1 MDERRCPPELV
12 EAGEL
17 VGLHGVRGAF
27 RVISHTRPRENLC
40 GYPRW
45 SIEAP
50 DGGWRSFA
58 VVEARSDGVRVLA
71 RLDGIDDRDA
81 ARAWLGAR
89 IAIEAALLPAPAAG
103 EFYWRDLIGLA
114 AQTPD
119 GHSLGVVTALME
131 TPANDVLVVRD
142 ADRERLVPFIQ
153 GYYVLEIDVK
163 GGRICLD
170 WDPRD

>member
-1 MDERRCPPELV
+1 MADRPCPPELV
-12 EAGEL
+12 EVGEL
-17 VGLHGVRGAF
+17 AGLHGVRGAF

-40 GYPRW
+40 RYPRW
-45 SIEAP
+45 SIQTPEG
-50 DGGWRSFA
+50 DWRA
-58 VVEARSDGVRVLA
+58 VDVVDAQSDGVRVLA
-71 RLDGIDDRDA
+71 RLEGIEDRDA

-89 IAIEAALLPAPAAG
+89 IAVEANLLPAPKAG
-103 EFYWRDLIGLA
+103 EYYWRDLIGLQ

-119 GHSLGVVTALME
+119 GTSLGEVTSLFE

-142 ADRERLVPFIQ
+142 EGHERLIPFIQ
-153 GYYVLEIDVK
+153 GHYVLAVDLV